1 MWAPLAMSTTAAGR
15 IGLRRRIAGRPA
27 RVRVPAEE
35 HEAGKPHHARSVSMS
50 RSTCI
55 ASARSASSAAS
66 SSASARTAAA
76 AFRRAV
82 SMSAARTAADTGV
95 PSLVKTASARD
106 ASSSGR
112 KVIVSATESSVI
124 QNVRRRRRPPRVDQQ
139 AAVSRLACSRAQP
152 SPPYGRVPKERG
164 QDRERIEIGDAFDRP
179 AIVQHQPVHVGPL
192 DDSAP
197 NRGVQPELDEQEVV
211 VSAPSVDATA

>member
-1 MWAPLAMSTTAAGR
+1 MPMWAPLARSTVAVGR
-15 IGLRRRIAGRPA
+15 IGLRRRIASQPA
-27 RVRVPAEE
+27 RVRAPAEE

-76 AFRRAV
+76 AFRRAA

-95 PSLVKTASARD
+95 PSLVKTASARE

-124 QNVRRRRRPPRVDQQ
+124 QNVRRCVPAAALTSLLAAPVADGTRWLSDPTTSRCRMPVAAARRP
-139 AAVSRLACSRAQP
+139 AG
-152 SPPYGRVPKERG
+152 GRR
-164 QDRERIEIGDAFDRP
+164 
-179 AIVQHQPVHVGPL
+179 
-192 DDSAP
+192 
-197 NRGVQPELDEQEVV
+197 
-211 VSAPSVDATA
+211 

>member
-1 MWAPLAMSTTAAGR
+1 MWALRARLTVAVGR
-15 IGLRRRIAGRPA
+15 IGLRRRIASRPA

-50 RSTCI
+50 RSTCN

-66 SSASARTAAA
+66 SSASARTASA
-76 AFRRAV
+76 AFRRAA
-82 SMSAARTAADTGV
+82 SMRAARTAADTGV

-124 QNVRRRRRPPRVDQQ
+124 QNVRHAGATKKPP
-139 AAVSRLACSRAQP
+139 VSLLAGSCAQP
-152 SPPYGRVPKERG
+152 SPPNRRVPKERG
-164 QDRERIEIGDAFDRP
+164 QDREGIEIGDALDRL

-197 NRGVQPELDEQEVV
+197 NRGMKPELNENEVAI
-211 VSAPSVDATA
+211 SAPSVDATS